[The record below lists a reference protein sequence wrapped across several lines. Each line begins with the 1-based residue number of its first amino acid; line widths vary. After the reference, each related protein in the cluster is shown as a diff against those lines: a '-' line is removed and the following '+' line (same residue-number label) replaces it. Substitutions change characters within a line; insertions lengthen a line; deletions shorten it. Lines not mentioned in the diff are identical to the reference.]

1 MLGMRS
7 QTGIIHFSYLWML
20 FQKFCHCHGR
30 FLVLVIDEAQGMTQ
44 REWMAVVTAIS
55 PRLTRNGAR
64 G

>member
-1 MLGMRS
+1 MLIERWAALAS
-7 QTGIIHFSYLWML
+7 QNG
-20 FQKFCHCHGR
+20 GR